1 MTDQSAGKPPRDA
14 ILPGEGAGLAREHQR
29 DAHGH
34 DMEHDPIPESGTTPS
49 GISALS
55 VRRPVLGIVANLLI
69 VVAGLAAISGVEIR
83 ELPNIDQPV
92 VTITTTYT
100 GATPD
105 TMDKE
110 VTSVIENAAA
120 GVSGWTDIQ
129 STSTSGRSR
138 VTVQFSDSTDINV
151 AASDLRDAVGNAQRN
166 LPDDADPPTIAK
178 ADTNGDAIMR
188 LAVTSSKQNIETLTQ
203 LVDDVVVDRLKS
215 VEGVADVQV
224 NGDRSPMISIYIDPM
239 RLAAYGLT
247 VADLKNALATVAL
260 DVPAGNLTDANR
272 AMFVRADASVKG
284 ADDVKAIRIKGDT
297 RVGDVADVVF
307 GPAAKSSTLQVNGR
321 TGIGLGI
328 VRQASSNTLT
338 ISEGV
343 RKAVEELKTSL
354 PPDVTIRVTSDDA
367 NFIAG
372 SFEEVERS
380 LVLAI
385 AIVIAIIYLFLGS
398 LRTTLIPAITVPV
411 SLLGT
416 IAAMYL
422 MGFSL
427 NILTLLALVLAT
439 GLVVDDAIVVLEN
452 IARRRHEGMGPRA
465 AAVLGAKQVFFAVIS
480 TTATLAAVF
489 IPISFFKG
497 TAGRLFS
504 EFGFVLAFSVA
515 LSAFVALTLVPM
527 MASRFLGAGGHEGEG
542 GGNLFNRTLNAIGKR
557 GHKLYEKLL
566 DASLA
571 APMVVILLSVLFAGG
586 AFLAFENLPQQ
597 LTPQEDR
604 GAVIIS
610 MNTPQGSTVDYTQG
624 QMQLVQRA
632 IQPLLESGEATNA
645 FSVAGNFNSPNSGF
659 MFVTLAP
666 WGERARSQQAI
677 AAEIQAKV
685 RNIPGAVVNLRQANS
700 LGIRGGGQ
708 GLTFAVTGIDYD
720 SISKGATDLIGTLS
734 QNPAFANV
742 QLNYDLNQPQLKVNI
757 DRDRAADLGVSV
769 ADIGTIVSTLLAGA
783 DMGNFYIGDDKIDIR
798 AMAPDGMI
806 VTPSDLENVQVRTAS
821 GVMIPLSSVVT
832 VSEESTSPTLARQSQ
847 RRAVPIT
854 ATLAPGEDLGS
865 AMQILDK
872 VAATSLPAGL
882 GIVYTGEAATLNET
896 SSGVAT
902 TFGFAVII
910 ILLVLA
916 AQFESFVSAAILFAT
931 VPFGVASGIYA
942 ILLSGGS
949 LNIYTQIGLV
959 MLVGLMAKNGILIVE
974 FANQLRDEGLSV
986 RDAIRDACLIRL
998 RPVLMTMIAT
1008 VLGGLPLILTGG
1020 AGSEARAALG
1030 WIMVG
1035 GLGFSALA
1043 TLFLTPVAFL
1053 LLARF
1058 GKPRV
1063 AEEQRPNR
1071 ELAEAAADDR
1081 RRRAEAQAATPAA
1094 ANKAESEPER
1104 PLQIAAE

>member
-1 MTDQSAGKPPRDA
+1 MRADGPDSPELRS
-14 ILPGEGAGLAREHQR
+14 GATPE
-29 DAHGH
+29 H
-34 DMEHDPIPESGTTPS
+34 DMAHDPMPKAAVVPG

-55 VRRPVLGIVANLLI
+55 VRRPVLAIVMNLLI
-69 VVAGLAAISGVEIR
+69 VVAGLAAYGGVEIR

-92 VTITTTYT
+92 VTITTTYS

-110 VTSVIENAAA
+110 ITSVIEKAAA
-120 GVSGWTDIQ
+120 GVTGWTDISSQ
-129 STSTSGRSR
+129 STSGRSR
-138 VTVQFSDSTDINV
+138 VTVQFSDSTDINI
-151 AASDLRDAVGNAQRN
+151 AANDLRDAVGNAQRN

-188 LAVTSSKQNIETLTQ
+188 LAITSPTTKIEDLTKI
-203 LVDDVVVDRLKS
+203 VNDVIVDRLKA
-215 VEGVADVQV
+215 VDGVADVQV
-224 NGDRSPMISIYIDPM
+224 NGDRSPNISIYIDPM

-247 VADLKNALATVAL
+247 VADLRTALATVAL
-260 DVPAGNLTDANR
+260 DVPAGNLRDTNR
-272 AMFVRADASVKG
+272 NMFVRADASVKS

-307 GPAAKSSTLQVNGR
+307 GPAAKSSSLQVNGR
-321 TGIGLGI
+321 TGVGIGI
-328 VRQASSNTLT
+328 VRQASSNTLA
-338 ISEGV
+338 ISSAV
-343 RKAVEELKTSL
+343 RAAVQELETTL
-354 PPDVTIRVTSDDA
+354 PKDVSIRITSDDA

-380 LVLAI
+380 LILAVI
-385 AIVIAIIYLFLGS
+385 IVIGVIYLFLGS
-398 LRTTLIPAITVPV
+398 LRGTLIPALTVPV

-452 IARRRHEGMGPRA
+452 IMRRRAEGMGSRA

-497 TAGRLFS
+497 TAGRLFA
-504 EFGFVLAFSVA
+504 EFGFVLAFAVA
-515 LSAFVALTLVPM
+515 LSAFVALTLAPM
-527 MASRFLGAGGHEGEG
+527 LASRILDTKAPKPGRRPNILKRALDAFGDFGHRLYERV
-542 GGNLFNRTLNAIGKR
+542 LDFSLNAPVVII
-557 GHKLYEKLL
+557 L
-566 DASLA
+566 ASL
-571 APMVVILLSVLFAGG
+571 LFAGG
-586 AFLAFENLPQQ
+586 AVLVYEALPQQ

-604 GAVIIS
+604 GAVMIA
-610 MNTPQGSTVDYTQG
+610 MNAPQGATVDYTQG
-624 QMQLVQRA
+624 QMQLVTRVVE
-632 IQPLLESGEATNA
+632 PLLQSGEATNI
-645 FSVAGNFNSPNSGF
+645 FSIAGNFGSPSNGF

-666 WGERARSQQAI
+666 WGERQRSQ
-677 AAEIQAKV
+677 AEISAEIGQKL
-685 RNIPGAVVNLRQANS
+685 RSIPGAMINLRQGNS

-708 GLTFAVTGIDYD
+708 GLTFAVTGVEYEGITQAAQKLID
-720 SISKGATDLIGTLS
+720 TLAA
-734 QNPAFANV
+734 NPAFASV
-742 QLNYDLNQPQLKVNI
+742 QLNYDLNQPQLSVDI

-783 DMGNFYIGDDKIDIR
+783 DMGNFYIGDDKIDIT
-798 AMAPDGMI
+798 ALAPDGMI
-806 VTPSDLENVQVRTAS
+806 VTPNDLMNVQVRTAS
-821 GVMIPLSSVVT
+821 GAMVPLSSVISVR
-832 VSEESTSPTLARQSQ
+832 EGATSPTLARQSL
-847 RRAVPIT
+847 RRAVPVT
-854 ATLAPGEDLGS
+854 ATLAPGVDLGS
-865 AMQILDK
+865 AMTILRE
-872 VAATSLPAGL
+872 AAAKDLPAGMNIEL
-882 GIVYTGEAATLNET
+882 TGEAKTLSET
-896 SSGVAT
+896 SSGILQ
-902 TFGFAVII
+902 TFLFAVII

-916 AQFESFVSAAILFAT
+916 AQFESFIAAAILFAT
-931 VPFGVASGIYA
+931 VPFGIASGIYA
-942 ILLSGGS
+942 IFLSGGS
-949 LNIYTQIGLV
+949 INIYSMIGLV

-1008 VLGGLPLILTGG
+1008 VLGGLPLVLTGG

-1053 LLARF
+1053 LLAGF
-1058 GKPRV
+1058 SKPRV
-1063 AEEQRPNR
+1063 AEEERLVR
-1071 ELAEAAADDR
+1071 ELAEVEASEAARRKEEPATTERAAA
-1081 RRRAEAQAATPAA
+1081 PI
-1094 ANKAESEPER
+1094 P
-1104 PLQIAAE
+1104 IAAE

>member
-1 MTDQSAGKPPRDA
+1 MPKGGISLG
-14 ILPGEGAGLAREHQR
+14 
-29 DAHGH
+29 
-34 DMEHDPIPESGTTPS
+34 
-49 GISALS
+49 GISAIS
-55 VRRPVLGIVANLLI
+55 VRRPVLAIVANLLI
-69 VVAGLAAISGVEIR
+69 VVAGLAAFGGVEIR

-92 VTITTTYT
+92 ITITTTYT
-100 GATPD
+100 GASPD

-129 STSTSGRSR
+129 SQSTSGRSR
-138 VTVQFSDSTDINV
+138 VTIQFSDSTDINV

-188 LAVTSSKQNIETLTQ
+188 LAVTSSSQKIEDLTQ
-203 LVDDVVVDRLKS
+203 LVNDVIVDRLKS
-215 VEGVADVQV
+215 VPGVADVQV

-247 VADLKNALATVAL
+247 VTDLKTALATVAL

-272 AMFVRADASVKG
+272 NMFVRADASVKG

-297 RVGDVADVVF
+297 RIGDVADVVF
-307 GPAAKSSTLQVNGR
+307 GPATKSSSLQVNGR
-321 TGIGLGI
+321 TGVGLGI
-328 VRQASSNTLT
+328 VRQASSNTLS
-338 ISEGV
+338 ISKDV
-343 RKAVEELKTSL
+343 RTAVDELTATL
-354 PPDVTIRVTSDDA
+354 PKDVSIRITSDDA

-385 AIVIAIIYLFLGS
+385 GIVIAIIYLFLRS
-398 LRTTLIPAITVPV
+398 FRATLIPAVTVPV

-465 AAVLGAKQVFFAVIS
+465 AAVLGARQVFFAVIS

-527 MASRFLGAGGHEGEG
+527 MASRLLSAGDLEEGPNDGKRHNILFRALGAFGRGGQ
-542 GGNLFNRTLNAIGKR
+542 R
-557 GHKLYEKLL
+557 LYEKLL
-566 DASLA
+566 DAALA
-571 APMVVILLSVLFAGG
+571 APLVVILISVLFAGG
-586 AFLAFENLPQQ
+586 AVLAYELLPQQ

-610 MNTPQGSTVDYTQG
+610 MSAPQGSTVDYTQG
-624 QMQLVQRA
+624 QMARVTQAV
-632 IQPLLESGEATNA
+632 QPLLKSGEATNV
-645 FSVAGNFNSPNSGF
+645 FSVAGNFGSANSGF

-677 AAEIQAKV
+677 AAELSAKL

-708 GLTFAVTGIDYD
+708 GLTFAVTGADYET
-720 SISKGATDLIGTLS
+720 ITKAATGLIGTLS
-734 QNPAFANV
+734 SDPAFTSV
-742 QLNYDLNQPQLKVNI
+742 QLNYDLNQPQLSVDI
-757 DRDRAADLGVSV
+757 DRDRAADLGISV
-769 ADIGTIVSTLLAGA
+769 ADVGTIVSTLLAGA
-783 DMGNFYIGDDKIDIR
+783 DMGNFYIGDDKINIR
-798 AMAPDGMI
+798 ALAPDGMI
-806 VTPSDLENVQVRTAS
+806 VTPNDLENVQVRTAS
-821 GVMIPLSSVVT
+821 GAMVPLSSVIS
-832 VSEESTSPTLARQSQ
+832 VSEGSTSPTLARQSQ

-854 ATLAPGEDLGS
+854 ATLAPGVDLGS

-872 VAATSLPAGL
+872 AVPSLPAGI
-882 GIVYTGEAATLNET
+882 GVVYTGEAATLNET
-896 SSGVAT
+896 SSGVLQ

-916 AQFESFVSAAILFAT
+916 AQFESFISAAILFAT

-949 LNIYTQIGLV
+949 INIYTQIGLV

-986 RDAIRDACLIRL
+986 RDAIRDACRIRL

-1058 GKPRV
+1058 GKPR
-1063 AEEQRPNR
+1063 ASEEQRLVR
-1071 ELAEAAADDR
+1071 ELREVE
-1081 RRRAEAQAATPAA
+1081 RAEARHPSQPDREIARDVPQL
-1094 ANKAESEPER
+1094 P
-1104 PLQIAAE
+1104 IAAE

>member
-1 MTDQSAGKPPRDA
+1 MTDDAAPPPHR
-14 ILPGEGAGLAREHQR
+14 P
-29 DAHGH
+29 H
-34 DMEHDPIPESGTTPS
+34 DMDHDPIPPSAATPS

-55 VRRPVLGIVANLLI
+55 VRRPVLAIVANLLI
-69 VVAGLAAISGVEIR
+69 VVAGLAAIGGVEIR

-129 STSTSGRSR
+129 SQSTSGRSR
-138 VTVQFSDSTDINV
+138 VTVQFSDATDINV
-151 AASDLRDAVGNAQRN
+151 AANDLRDAVGNAQRN
-166 LPDDADPPTIAK
+166 LPTDADPPTIAK

-188 LAVTSSKQNIETLTQ
+188 LAVTSTTQNIETLTQ
-203 LVDDVVVDRLKS
+203 MVNDVVVDRLKS
-215 VEGVADVQV
+215 VPGVADVQV

-239 RLAAYGLT
+239 RLAAYSLT
-247 VADLKNALATVAL
+247 VADLKTALDTVAL
-260 DVPAGNLTDANR
+260 DVPAGNLADQNR
-272 AMFVRADASVKG
+272 TMFVRADASVKG

-307 GPAAKSSTLQVNGR
+307 GPAAKASTLQVNGR
-321 TGIGLGI
+321 TGVGLGI

-343 RKAVEELKTSL
+343 NKAIGELKANL
-354 PPDVTIRVTSDDA
+354 PADVSIRVTSDDA
-367 NFIAG
+367 TFIAG

-380 LVLAI
+380 LLLSI
-385 AIVIAIIYLFLGS
+385 GIVIAIIFLFLGS
-398 LRTTLIPAITVPV
+398 LRTTLIPAITVPI

-527 MASRFLGAGGHEGEG
+527 LGSRLLKDEGGHG
-542 GGNLFNRTLNAIGKR
+542 GTAKRNLFNRALDGIGKR
-557 GHKLYEKLL
+557 GHKLYERLL
-566 DASLA
+566 DASLQ
-571 APMVVILLSVLFAGG
+571 APLVVILLSVLFAGG

-610 MNTPQGSTVDYTQG
+610 MSTPQGSTVDYTQG
-624 QMQLVQRA
+624 QMQLIQAA
-632 IQPLLESGEATNA
+632 IQPLLDSGEATNT
-645 FSVAGNFNSPNSGF
+645 FSISGNFNSPNSGF

-666 WGERARSQQAI
+666 WGERHRSQQQI
-677 AAEIQAKV
+677 AAEVQAKV
-685 RNIPGAVVNLRQANS
+685 RGIPGAVVNLRQANS

-708 GLTFAVTGIDYD
+708 GLTFAVTGVDYD
-720 SISKGATDLIGTLS
+720 SISKAATDLINELS
-734 QNPAFANV
+734 ANPAFANV
-742 QLNYDLNQPQLKVNI
+742 QLNYDLNQPQLSVNI

-769 ADIGTIVSTLLAGA
+769 ADVGTIVSTLLAGA
-783 DMGNFYIGDDKIDIR
+783 DMGDFYIGDDKIEIR
-798 AMAPDGMI
+798 ALAPEGLI
-806 VTPSDLENVQVRTAS
+806 VTPGDLENVQVRTAG
-821 GVMIPLSSVVT
+821 GVMVPLSSVIS

-854 ATLAPGEDLGS
+854 ATLAPGVDLGA
-865 AMQILDK
+865 AMGILDK
-872 VAATSLPAGL
+872 VAAEKLPAGL
-882 GIVYTGEAATLNET
+882 GIVFTGEAATLNET

-902 TFGFAVII
+902 TFGFAIVI

-916 AQFESFVSAAILFAT
+916 AQFESFVAAAILFAT

-949 LNIYTQIGLV
+949 LNIYSQIGLV

-1020 AGSEARAALG
+1020 PGSEARAALG

-1053 LLARF
+1053 LLA
-1058 GKPRV
+1058 GLSKPRV
-1063 AEEQRPNR
+1063 AEEQRLMR
-1071 ELAEAAADDR
+1071 ELAAAVSDDARKR
-1081 RRRAEAQAATPAA
+1081 RDAAEA
-1094 ANKAESEPER
+1094 KGEPR
-1104 PLQIAAE
+1104 PPLQIAAE

>member
-1 MTDQSAGKPPRDA
+1 MTDDAAPP
-14 ILPGEGAGLAREHQR
+14 PH
-29 DAHGH
+29 HHH
-34 DMEHDPIPESGTTPS
+34 DMEHDPIPPSAATPS

-55 VRRPVLGIVANLLI
+55 VRRPVLAIVANLLI
-69 VVAGLAAISGVEIR
+69 VVAGLAAIGGVEIR

-129 STSTSGRSR
+129 SQSTSGRSR

-151 AASDLRDAVGNAQRN
+151 AANDLRDAVGNAQRN
-166 LPDDADPPTIAK
+166 LPTDADPPTIAK

-188 LAVTSSKQNIETLTQ
+188 LAVTSSTQKIETLTQ
-203 LVDDVVVDRLKS
+203 MVNDVVVDRLKS
-215 VEGVADVQV
+215 VPGVADVQV

-247 VADLKNALATVAL
+247 VADLKTALATVAL
-260 DVPAGNLTDANR
+260 DVPAGNLADQNR
-272 AMFVRADASVKG
+272 TMFVRADASVKG

-307 GPAAKSSTLQVNGR
+307 GPSAKASSLQVNGR
-321 TGIGLGI
+321 TGVGLGI

-343 RKAVEELKTSL
+343 NKAIEELKANL
-354 PPDVTIRVTSDDA
+354 PADVSIRVTSDDA
-367 NFIAG
+367 TFIAG

-380 LVLAI
+380 LLLSI
-385 AIVIAIIYLFLGS
+385 GIVIAIIFLFLGS
-398 LRTTLIPAITVPV
+398 LRTTLIPAITVPI

-527 MASRFLGAGGHEGEG
+527 LGSRLLKDEGGHG
-542 GGNLFNRTLNAIGKR
+542 GAAKRNLFNRTLDGIGKR
-557 GHKLYEKLL
+557 GHRLYERLL
-566 DASLA
+566 DASLQ
-571 APMVVILLSVLFAGG
+571 APLVVILISVLFAGG
-586 AFLAFENLPQQ
+586 AFIAFESLPQQ

-610 MNTPQGSTVDYTQG
+610 MSTPQGSTVDYTQG
-624 QMQLVQRA
+624 QMQLVQAA
-632 IQPLLESGEATNA
+632 IQPLLDSGEATNT
-645 FSVAGNFNSPNSGF
+645 FSIAGNFNSPNSGF

-666 WGERARSQQAI
+666 WGERHRSQQQI
-677 AAEIQAKV
+677 AAEVQAKV
-685 RNIPGAVVNLRQANS
+685 RGIPGAVVNLRQANS

-708 GLTFAVTGIDYD
+708 GLTFALTGVDYD
-720 SISKGATDLIGTLS
+720 SLSKAATDLINTLS
-734 QNPAFANV
+734 ANPAFANV
-742 QLNYDLNQPQLKVNI
+742 QLNYDLNQPQLSVNI

-769 ADIGTIVSTLLAGA
+769 ADVGTIVSTLLAGA
-783 DMGNFYIGDDKIDIR
+783 DMGDFYIGDDKVEIR
-798 AMAPDGMI
+798 ALAPEGLI
-806 VTPSDLENVQVRTAS
+806 VTPGDLENVQVRTAS
-821 GVMIPLSSVVT
+821 GVMVPLSSVVSVT
-832 VSEESTSPTLARQSQ
+832 EESTSPTLARQSQ

-854 ATLAPGEDLGS
+854 ATLSPGVDLGA
-865 AMQILDK
+865 AMGILNK
-872 VAATSLPAGL
+872 VAAETLPAGL
-882 GIVYTGEAATLNET
+882 GIVFTGEAATLNET

-902 TFGFAVII
+902 TFGFAIVI

-916 AQFESFVSAAILFAT
+916 AQFESFVAAAILFAT

-949 LNIYTQIGLV
+949 LNIYSQIGLV

-1020 AGSEARAALG
+1020 PGSEARAALG

-1053 LLARF
+1053 LLA
-1058 GKPRV
+1058 GLSKPRV
-1063 AEEQRPNR
+1063 AEEQRLMR
-1071 ELAEAAADDR
+1071 ELAAALSGEDERKRRDAADR
-1081 RRRAEAQAATPAA
+1081 
-1094 ANKAESEPER
+1094 KGEPR
-1104 PLQIAAE
+1104 PPLQIAAE

>member
-1 MTDQSAGKPPRDA
+1 MSAAEPPKN
-14 ILPGEGAGLAREHQR
+14 AGQDVHHL
-29 DAHGH
+29 D
-34 DMEHDPIPESGTTPS
+34 HDPVPRNAAELS

-55 VRRPVLGIVANLLI
+55 VKRPVLAIVANLLI
-69 VVAGLAAISGVEIR
+69 VVAGLAAFSAVEVR

-100 GATPD
+100 GASPD

-110 VTSVIENAAA
+110 VTSIIENAAA

-129 STSTSGRSR
+129 SQSTSGRSR

-151 AASDLRDAVGNAQRN
+151 AANDLRDAVGNAQRN
-166 LPDDADPPTIAK
+166 LPEDADPPTIAK

-188 LAVTSSKQNIETLTQ
+188 LAITSSTQKIEDLTQ
-203 LVDDVVVDRLKS
+203 IVNDVIVDRLKS
-215 VEGVADVQV
+215 VPGVADVQV
-224 NGDRSPMISIYIDPM
+224 NGDRSPMISIFIDPM

-247 VADLKNALATVAL
+247 VADLKTALSTVAL
-260 DVPAGNLTDANR
+260 DVPAGNLNDANR
-272 AMFVRADASVKG
+272 NMFVRADASVKG

-307 GPAAKSSTLQVNGR
+307 GPAAKSSSLQVNGR
-321 TGIGLGI
+321 TGVGLAI
-328 VRQASSNTLT
+328 VRQASSNTLA

-343 RKAVEELKTSL
+343 RAAVAELEASL
-354 PPDVTIRVTSDDA
+354 PKDVSIRVTSDDA
-367 NFIAG
+367 DFIAG

-385 AIVIAIIYLFLGS
+385 LIVIAIIYLFLRS
-398 LRTTLIPAITVPV
+398 FRATLIPAVTVPV

-416 IAAMYL
+416 IAAMYML
-422 MGFSL
+422 GFSL

-452 IARRRHEGMGPRA
+452 IARRRHEGMGQRA
-465 AAVLGAKQVFFAVIS
+465 AAVLGAKQVFFAVLS

-527 MASRFLGAGGHEGEG
+527 MASRFLTARDIEAESGEAKSNFFFRAINAVGSGGQ
-542 GGNLFNRTLNAIGKR
+542 R
-557 GHKLYEKLL
+557 LYEKLL
-566 DASLA
+566 DAALA
-571 APMVVILLSVLFAGG
+571 APAVVIVASLLFAGG
-586 AFLAFENLPQQ
+586 AVLAYELLPQQ

-610 MNTPQGSTVDYTQG
+610 LSTPQGSTVDYTQG
-624 QMQLVQRA
+624 QMALVTQA
-632 IQPLLESGEATNA
+632 VQPLLKSGEATNV
-645 FSVAGNFNSPNSGF
+645 FSVSGNFGSANSGF

-677 AAEIQAKV
+677 SAELAAKV
-685 RNIPGAVVNLRQANS
+685 RAIPGAVVSLRQPNS

-708 GLTFAVTGIDYD
+708 GLTFAVTGTDYD
-720 SISKGATDLIGTLS
+720 TIAKAATDLIGTLS
-734 QNPAFANV
+734 ADPAFSSV
-742 QLNYDLNQPQLKVNI
+742 QLNYDLNQPQLSVNI

-783 DMGNFYIGDDKIDIR
+783 DMGDFYIGDDKINIR
-798 AMAPDGMI
+798 ARAPDGMI
-806 VTPSDLENVQVRTAS
+806 VTPNDLENVQVRTAG
-821 GVMIPLSSVVT
+821 GVMVPLSAVVT
-832 VSEESTSPTLARQSQ
+832 VSEGSTSPTLARQSQ

-854 ATLAPGEDLGS
+854 ATLAPGVDLGS
-865 AMQILDK
+865 AIGILDR
-872 VAATSLPAGL
+872 VAAERLPAGL

-896 SSGVAT
+896 SSGVLV
-902 TFGFAVII
+902 TFGFAVVI

-916 AQFESFVSAAILFAT
+916 AQFESFVSAAILFTT

-986 RDAIRDACLIRL
+986 RDAIRDACRIRL

-1008 VLGGLPLILTGG
+1008 VLGGLPLILIGG
-1020 AGSEARAALG
+1020 AGAEARAALG

-1043 TLFLTPVAFL
+1043 TLFLTPVSFL
-1053 LLARF
+1053 LLAGF
-1058 GKPRV
+1058 SKPRA
-1063 AEEQRPNR
+1063 AEEQRLTR
-1071 ELAEAAADDR
+1071 ELAEVATLAR
-1081 RRRAEAQAATPAA
+1081 RDTTPAGEQSQ
-1094 ANKAESEPER
+1094 KQH
-1104 PLQIAAE
+1104 PLPIAAE

>member
-1 MTDQSAGKPPRDA
+1 MTDKSAEPPHHHHE
-14 ILPGEGAGLAREHQR
+14 I
-29 DAHGH
+29 
-34 DMEHDPIPESGTTPS
+34 EHDPIPKSGTKPS

-55 VRRPVLGIVANLLI
+55 VRRPVLAIVANVLI
-69 VVAGLAAISGVEIR
+69 VVAGLAAIGGVEIR

-92 VTITTTYT
+92 VTITTTYD

-110 VTSVIENAAA
+110 VTSVIENAVA

-129 STSTSGRSR
+129 SQSTSGRSR
-138 VTVQFSDSTDINV
+138 VTVQFSDATDINV
-151 AASDLRDAVGNAQRN
+151 AANDLRDAVGNAQRN
-166 LPDDADPPTIAK
+166 LPTDADPPTIAK

-188 LAVTSSKQNIETLTQ
+188 LAVTSKVQNIEQLTQ
-203 LVDDVVVDRLKS
+203 LVNDTIVDRLKS
-215 VEGVADVQV
+215 VPGVATVQV
-224 NGDRSPMISIYIDPM
+224 NGDRSPMISIYVDPM

-247 VADLKNALATVAL
+247 VADLKTALATVAL
-260 DVPAGNLTDANR
+260 DVPAGNLTDINR
-272 AMFVRADASVKG
+272 TMFVRADASVKG

-307 GPAAKSSTLQVNGR
+307 GPAAKSSTLQVNGS
-321 TGIGLGI
+321 TGVGLGI

-338 ISEGV
+338 ISEGI
-343 RKAVEELKTSL
+343 RQAVDELKATL
-354 PPDVTIRVTSDDA
+354 PADVSVRITSDDA

-380 LVLAI
+380 LVLSI
-385 AIVIAIIYLFLGS
+385 AIVIGIIYLFLGS
-398 LRTTLIPAITVPV
+398 LRTTLIPAVTVPV

-527 MASRFLGAGGHEGEG
+527 LGSRLLGDGDHGGEAK
-542 GGNLFNRTLNAIGKR
+542 GNLFNRALGAIGRR
-557 GHKLYEKLL
+557 GHRLYERLL
-566 DASLA
+566 DASLQ
-571 APMVVILLSVLFAGG
+571 APVVVILISVLFAGG
-586 AFLAFENLPQQ
+586 AFLAFESLPQQ

-604 GAVIIS
+604 GAVIVS
-610 MNTPQGSTVDYTQG
+610 LSTPQGSTIDYTQG
-624 QMQLVQRA
+624 QMQLVQA
-632 IQPLLESGEATNA
+632 AVQPLLDSGEATNS
-645 FSVAGNFNSPNSGF
+645 FSIAGNFNNPNSGF

-666 WGERARSQQAI
+666 WSERHRSQQAI
-677 AAEIQAKV
+677 SAEVAAKV
-685 RNIPGAVVNLRQANS
+685 RNIPGAVVNIRQPNS

-708 GLTFAVTGIDYD
+708 GLTFAVTGLDYD
-720 SISKGATDLIGTLS
+720 AISKGATDLINTLS
-734 QNPAFANV
+734 ANPAFSNV
-742 QLNYDLNQPQLKVNI
+742 QLNYDLNQPQLQVKI

-769 ADIGTIVSTLLAGA
+769 ADVGTIVSTLLASA
-783 DMGNFYIGDDKIDIR
+783 DMGDFYIGDDKINIR
-798 AMAPDGMI
+798 AMAPDGLI
-806 VTPSDLENVQVRTAS
+806 VTPSDLENVQVRTA
-821 GVMIPLSSVVT
+821 GGTMIPLSSVVT

-854 ATLAPGEDLGS
+854 ATLSQGVDLGS
-865 AMQILDK
+865 AMNVLNEEAKQ
-872 VAATSLPAGL
+872 LPAGL

-896 SSGVAT
+896 SSGVLT

-916 AQFESFVSAAILFAT
+916 AQFESFVAAAILFAT

-942 ILLSGGS
+942 IMLSGGS
-949 LNIYTQIGLV
+949 LNIYSQIGLV

-986 RDAIRDACLIRL
+986 RDAIREACLVRL

-1053 LLARF
+1053 LLA
-1058 GKPRV
+1058 GLSKPRV
-1063 AEEQRPNR
+1063 AEEERLMR
-1071 ELAEAAADDR
+1071 ELAAAEDDDR
-1081 RRRAEAQAATPAA
+1081 RRRKEAAEAGETDTRP
-1094 ANKAESEPER
+1094 

>member
-1 MTDQSAGKPPRDA
+1 MSAAEPPKN
-14 ILPGEGAGLAREHQR
+14 AGQDVHHL
-29 DAHGH
+29 D
-34 DMEHDPIPESGTTPS
+34 HDPVPRNAAELS

-55 VRRPVLGIVANLLI
+55 VKRPVLAIVANLLI
-69 VVAGLAAISGVEIR
+69 VVAGLAAYSAVEVR

-100 GATPD
+100 GASPD

-110 VTSVIENAAA
+110 VTSIIENAAA

-129 STSTSGRSR
+129 SQSTSGRSR

-151 AASDLRDAVGNAQRN
+151 AANDLRDAVGNAQRN
-166 LPDDADPPTIAK
+166 LPEDADPPTIAK

-188 LAVTSSKQNIETLTQ
+188 LAVTSSSQKIEDLTQ
-203 LVDDVVVDRLKS
+203 IVNDVIVDRLKS
-215 VEGVADVQV
+215 VPGVADVQV
-224 NGDRSPMISIYIDPM
+224 NGDRAPMISIYIDPM

-247 VADLKNALATVAL
+247 VADLKTALATVAL
-260 DVPAGNLTDANR
+260 DVPAGNLNDANR
-272 AMFVRADASVKG
+272 NMFVRADASVKG

-297 RVGDVADVVF
+297 RVGDVSDVVF
-307 GPAAKSSTLQVNGR
+307 GPAAKSSQLQVNGR
-321 TGIGLGI
+321 TGVGLAI
-328 VRQASSNTLT
+328 VRQASSNTLA
-338 ISEGV
+338 ISEAV
-343 RKAVEELKTSL
+343 RAAVTELEANL
-354 PPDVTIRVTSDDA
+354 PKDVSIRVTSDDA

-385 AIVIAIIYLFLGS
+385 LIVIAIIYLFLRS
-398 LRTTLIPAITVPV
+398 FRATLIPAVTVPV

-452 IARRRHEGMGPRA
+452 IARRRHEGMGQRA
-465 AAVLGAKQVFFAVIS
+465 AAVLGARQVFFAVLS

-527 MASRFLGAGGHEGEG
+527 MASRFLTARDIEAEAGEG
-542 GGNLFNRTLNAIGKR
+542 KSNIFFRAINAVGSGGQR
-557 GHKLYEKLL
+557 LYERLL
-566 DASLA
+566 DAALA
-571 APMVVILLSVLFAGG
+571 APAVVIVASLLFAGG
-586 AFLAFENLPQQ
+586 AVLAYELLPQQ

-610 MNTPQGSTVDYTQG
+610 LSTPQGSTVDYTQG
-624 QMQLVQRA
+624 QMALVTQA
-632 IQPLLESGEATNA
+632 VQPLLKSGEATNV
-645 FSVAGNFNSPNSGF
+645 FSVSGNFGSANSGF

-666 WGERARSQQAI
+666 WGERARSQQVI
-677 AAEIQAKV
+677 SAELAAKV
-685 RNIPGAVVNLRQANS
+685 RAIPGAVVSLRQPNS

-708 GLTFAVTGIDYD
+708 GLTFAVTGTDYD
-720 SISKGATDLIGTLS
+720 TIAKAATDLIGTLS
-734 QNPAFANV
+734 ADPAFSSV
-742 QLNYDLNQPQLKVNI
+742 QLNYDLNQPQLSVNI

-783 DMGNFYIGDDKIDIR
+783 DMGDFYIGDDKINIR
-798 AMAPDGMI
+798 ARAPDGMI
-806 VTPSDLENVQVRTAS
+806 VTPNDLENVQVRTAG
-821 GVMIPLSSVVT
+821 GVMVPLSAVVT
-832 VSEESTSPTLARQSQ
+832 VSEGSTSPTLARQSQ

-854 ATLAPGEDLGS
+854 ATLAPGVDLGS
-865 AMQILDK
+865 AIGILDR
-872 VAATSLPAGL
+872 VAAERLPAGL

-896 SSGVAT
+896 SSGVLV

-916 AQFESFVSAAILFAT
+916 AQFESFVSAAILFTT

-986 RDAIRDACLIRL
+986 RDAIRDACRIRL

-1008 VLGGLPLILTGG
+1008 VLGGLPLILIGG

-1043 TLFLTPVAFL
+1043 TLFLTPVSFL
-1053 LLARF
+1053 LLAGF
-1058 GKPRV
+1058 SKPRA
-1063 AEEQRPNR
+1063 AEEQRLAQ
-1071 ELAEAAADDR
+1071 ELAEVATLAR
-1081 RRRAEAQAATPAA
+1081 RDTAPAGEQPQ
-1094 ANKAESEPER
+1094 KQH
-1104 PLQIAAE
+1104 PLPIAAE

>member
-1 MTDQSAGKPPRDA
+1 MSHP
-14 ILPGEGAGLAREHQR
+14 
-29 DAHGH
+29 
-34 DMEHDPIPESGTTPS
+34 HDPTPLHGPVQPRGGQDAVASHEDDHDPVPRGGTGLG

-55 VRRPVLGIVANLLI
+55 VRRPVLAIVANLLI

-100 GATPD
+100 GASPD

-138 VTVQFSDSTDINV
+138 ITVQFSDATDINV

-166 LPDDADPPTIAK
+166 LPEDADPPTIAK

-188 LAVTSSKQNIETLTQ
+188 LAVTSSSKKIEELTQ
-203 LVDDVVVDRLKS
+203 IVNDVVVDRLKS
-215 VEGVADVQV
+215 VAGVADVQV
-224 NGDRSPMISIYIDPM
+224 NGDRSPMISIFIDPM

-247 VADLKNALATVAL
+247 VADLRNGLATVAL
-260 DVPAGNLTDANR
+260 DVPAGNLSDSNR
-272 AMFVRADASVKG
+272 NMFVRADASVKS
-284 ADDVKAIRIKGDT
+284 ADDVKAIRLKGDT

-307 GPAAKSSTLQVNGR
+307 GPATKSSSLQVNGR
-321 TGIGLGI
+321 TGVGLGI
-328 VRQASSNTLT
+328 VRQASSNTLA
-338 ISEGV
+338 ISEDV
-343 RKAVEELKTSL
+343 RAAVEELRASL
-354 PPDVTIRVTSDDA
+354 PQDVSIRVTSDDA

-380 LVLAI
+380 LFLSIV
-385 AIVIAIIYLFLGS
+385 IVIAIIYLFLRS
-398 LRTTLIPAITVPV
+398 LRATFIPAITVPV

-416 IAAMYL
+416 IAAMYM

-452 IARRRHEGMGPRA
+452 IARRRHEGMGARA

-527 MASRFLGAGGHEGEG
+527 LASRLLANVDLEAEDGAGGQRR
-542 GGNLFNRTLNAIGKR
+542 NIIFRAIGAVGTGGQR
-557 GHKLYEKLL
+557 LYEKLL
-566 DASLA
+566 DAALA
-571 APMVVILLSVLFAGG
+571 APAVVILISVLFAGG

-604 GAVIIS
+604 GAVMIS
-610 MNTPQGSTVDYTQG
+610 LQAPQGSTVDYTQG
-624 QMQLVQRA
+624 QMSLVTQA
-632 IQPLLESGEATNA
+632 VQPLLRSGEATNI
-645 FSVAGNFNSPNSGF
+645 FSVAGNFGGANSGF

-666 WGERARSQQAI
+666 WGERERSQQQI
-677 AAEIQAKV
+677 AAELSGQLRGV
-685 RNIPGAVVNLRQANS
+685 PGAIVNLRQSNS

-708 GLTFAVTGIDYD
+708 GLTFAVTGTDYD
-720 SISKGATDLIGTLS
+720 TISKSATELIGALGS
-734 QNPAFANV
+734 DPAFSSV
-742 QLNYDLNQPQLKVNI
+742 QLNYDLNQPQLSVDI
-757 DRDRAADLGVSV
+757 DRDRAADLGISV

-783 DMGNFYIGDDKIDIR
+783 DMGDFYIEDEKIEIR

-806 VTPSDLENVQVRTAS
+806 VTPNDLENVQVRTA
-821 GVMIPLSSVVT
+821 GGTMVPLSSVIT
-832 VSEESTSPTLARQSQ
+832 VSEGSTSPTLARQSQ

-854 ATLAPGEDLGS
+854 ATLSPGVDLGS
-865 AMQILDK
+865 AMEVLDR
-872 VAATSLPAGL
+872 VAAERLPAGL

-896 SSGVAT
+896 SSGVLL

-910 ILLVLA
+910 IILVLA

-949 LNIYTQIGLV
+949 INIYTQIGLV

-974 FANQLRDEGLSV
+974 FANQLRDEGRSV
-986 RDAIRDACLIRL
+986 YDSIRDACRIRL

-1058 GKPRV
+1058 SKPRI
-1063 AEEQRPNR
+1063 AEEERLHR
-1071 ELAEAAADDR
+1071 ELAEVERREVEHRRRDR
-1081 RRRAEAQAATPAA
+1081 RREAEPA
-1094 ANKAESEPER
+1094 EPEL
-1104 PLQIAAE
+1104 PIAAE

>member
-1 MTDQSAGKPPRDA
+1 MTDKSAEPPHHHH
-14 ILPGEGAGLAREHQR
+14 ES
-29 DAHGH
+29 
-34 DMEHDPIPESGTTPS
+34 EHDPLPKSGATPS

-55 VRRPVLGIVANLLI
+55 VRRPVLAIVANVLI
-69 VVAGLAAISGVEIR
+69 IVAGLAAIGGVEIR

-92 VTITTTYT
+92 VTITTTYD

-110 VTSVIENAAA
+110 VTSVIENAVA

-129 STSTSGRSR
+129 SQSTSGRSR
-138 VTVQFSDSTDINV
+138 VTVQFSDATDINV
-151 AASDLRDAVGNAQRN
+151 AANDLRDAVGNAQRN
-166 LPDDADPPTIAK
+166 LPTDADPPTIAK

-188 LAVTSSKQNIETLTQ
+188 LAVTSPTQNIEQLTQ
-203 LVDDVVVDRLKS
+203 LVNDVVVDRLKS
-215 VEGVADVQV
+215 VSGVATVQV
-224 NGDRSPMISIYIDPM
+224 NGDRSPMISIYVDPM

-247 VADLKNALATVAL
+247 VADLKTALATVAL
-260 DVPAGNLTDANR
+260 DVPAGNLTDTNR

-297 RVGDVADVVF
+297 RVSDVADVVF
-307 GPAAKSSTLQVNGR
+307 GPAAKSSSLQVNGR
-321 TGIGLGI
+321 TGVGLGI

-338 ISEGV
+338 ISSGIRE
-343 RKAVEELKTSL
+343 AVEEMKATL
-354 PPDVTIRVTSDDA
+354 PADVSIRITSDDA
-367 NFIAG
+367 DFIAG

-380 LVLAI
+380 LVLSI
-385 AIVIAIIYLFLGS
+385 AIVIGIIYLFLGS
-398 LRTTLIPAITVPV
+398 LRTTLIPAVTVPI

-527 MASRFLGAGGHEGEG
+527 LGSRLLSADDHTGEG
-542 GGNLFNRTLNAIGKR
+542 KGNLFNRALGAIGKR
-557 GHKLYEKLL
+557 GHKLYERLL
-566 DASLA
+566 DASLQ
-571 APMVVILLSVLFAGG
+571 APLVVILISVLFAGG
-586 AFLAFENLPQQ
+586 AFIAFEQLPQQ

-604 GAVIIS
+604 GAVIVS
-610 MNTPQGSTVDYTQG
+610 LSTPQGSTVDYTQG
-624 QMQLVQRA
+624 QMQLVQA
-632 IQPLLESGEATNA
+632 AVQPLLDSGEATNS
-645 FSVAGNFNSPNSGF
+645 FSISGNFNSPNSGF

-666 WGERARSQQAI
+666 WSERHRSQQAI
-677 AAEIQAKV
+677 AAEVAAKV
-685 RNIPGAVVNLRQANS
+685 RNIPGAVVNIRQPNS

-708 GLTFAVTGIDYD
+708 GLTFAVTGLDYD
-720 SISKGATDLIGTLS
+720 TISKGATDLINTLS
-734 QNPAFANV
+734 GNQAFSNV
-742 QLNYDLNQPQLKVNI
+742 QLNYDLNQPQLQVKI

-769 ADIGTIVSTLLAGA
+769 ADVGTIVSTLLASA
-783 DMGNFYIGDDKIDIR
+783 DMGDFYIGDDKINIR
-798 AMAPDGMI
+798 ALAPDGLI
-806 VTPSDLENVQVRTAS
+806 VTPSDLENVQVRTA
-821 GVMIPLSSVVT
+821 GGTMIPLSSVVT

-854 ATLAPGEDLGS
+854 ATLSPGVDLGS
-865 AMQILDK
+865 AMGILGE
-872 VAATSLPAGL
+872 AAKQLPAGL

-896 SSGVAT
+896 SSGVLT

-916 AQFESFVSAAILFAT
+916 AQFESFVAAAILFAT

-949 LNIYTQIGLV
+949 LNIYSQIGLV

-1053 LLARF
+1053 LLAGF
-1058 GKPRV
+1058 SKPRV
-1063 AEEQRPNR
+1063 AEEERLMR
-1071 ELAEAAADDR
+1071 ELAAAEADDR
-1081 RRRAEAQAATPAA
+1081 RRRKEDTDAAEA
-1094 ANKAESEPER
+1094 EPR
-1104 PLQIAAE
+1104 PPLQIAAE

>member
-1 MTDQSAGKPPRDA
+1 MA
-14 ILPGEGAGLAREHQR
+14 
-29 DAHGH
+29 
-34 DMEHDPIPESGTTPS
+34 HDPISPAAATPS

-55 VRRPVLGIVANLLI
+55 VRRPVLAIVANLLI
-69 VVAGLAAISGVEIR
+69 VVAGLAAFNGVEIR

-129 STSTSGRSR
+129 SQSTSGRSR
-138 VTVQFSDSTDINV
+138 VTVQFSDATDINV

-188 LAVTSSKQNIETLTQ
+188 LAVTSDTAKIEDLTQ
-203 LVDDVVVDRLKS
+203 IVNDVVVDRLKS
-215 VEGVADVQV
+215 VPGVADVQV
-224 NGDRSPMISIYIDPM
+224 NGDRSPMISIFIDPM

-247 VADLKNALATVAL
+247 VADLKTALATVAL
-260 DVPAGNLTDANR
+260 DVPAGNLADTNR
-272 AMFVRADASVKG
+272 NMFVRADASVKS

-307 GPAAKSSTLQVNGR
+307 GPATKSSSLQVNGR

-328 VRQASSNTLT
+328 VRQASSNTLS
-338 ISEGV
+338 ISKGV
-343 RKAVEELKTSL
+343 RQAITELQAAL
-354 PPDVTIRVTSDDA
+354 PKDVSIRVTSDDA
-367 NFIAG
+367 DFIAG

-385 AIVIAIIYLFLGS
+385 LIVIAIIYLFLGS
-398 LRTTLIPAITVPV
+398 LKTTLIPAVTVPV

-416 IAAMYL
+416 VAAMYM

-452 IARRRHEGMGPRA
+452 VARRRAEGMGARA

-527 MASRFLGAGGHEGEG
+527 MASRMLDNGGHAHDGAGG
-542 GGNLFNRTLNAIGKR
+542 NILARALNAVGKR
-557 GHKLYEKLL
+557 GHALYEKLL

-571 APMVVILLSVLFAGG
+571 APLVVILLSVLFAGG
-586 AFLAFENLPQQ
+586 ALVAFENLPQQ

-604 GAVIIS
+604 GAIMIA
-610 MNTPQGSTVDYTQG
+610 MNAPQGATVDYTQG
-624 QMQLVQRA
+624 QMALVTQA
-632 IQPLLESGEATNA
+632 VQPLLKSGEATNI
-645 FSVAGNFNSPNSGF
+645 FSVAGNFGSPSNGF

-666 WGERARSQQAI
+666 WGERQRSQQQI
-677 AAEIQAKV
+677 SAELTAKM
-685 RNIPGAVVNLRQANS
+685 RNIPGAVVNLRQGNS

-708 GLTFAVTGIDYD
+708 GLTFAVTGTEYD
-720 SISKGATDLIGTLS
+720 SISKAAVDLIGALS
-734 QNPAFANV
+734 ADPAFSNV
-742 QLNYDLNQPQLKVNI
+742 QLNYDLNQPQLSVDI

-783 DMGNFYIGDDKIDIR
+783 DMGNFYIGNDKIDIR
-798 AMAPDGMI
+798 ALAPDGMI
-806 VTPSDLENVQVRTAS
+806 VTPNDLMNVQVRTAS
-821 GVMIPLSSVVT
+821 GSMVPLSSVIR
-832 VSEESTSPTLARQSQ
+832 VSEGATSPTLARQSQ
-847 RRAVPIT
+847 RRAVPVT
-854 ATLAPGEDLGS
+854 ATLSPGTDLGS

-872 VAATSLPAGL
+872 VAAEKLPAGMSV
-882 GIVYTGEAATLNET
+882 IFTGEAATLQET
-896 SSGVAT
+896 SSGVLQ

-1058 GKPRV
+1058 SKPRA
-1063 AEEQRPNR
+1063 AEEHRLMR
-1071 ELAEAAADDR
+1071 ELAEVG
-1081 RRRAEAQAATPAA
+1081 RAEA
-1094 ANKAESEPER
+1094 KRREVER
-1104 PLQIAAE
+1104 EAVEKPLAIAAE